1 MSHACLSF
9 SFSWFQLIGGDQQ
22 RGCQL
27 KCLLGVEPKALIGQT
42 QTLSSILWSR
52 PKASFGS
59 LFTVAV
65 NVPGW
70 CSGAL
75 SRYQPKFV
83 LAIIEELAKCRYD
96 GEGIRSWVEGENRR
110 PSERTPGWCSGSEP
124 LPVKIRVE
132 SVSVAV
138 AIVAKAVIV
147 ACSNFARIRVRVATG
162 RPVVAGRAVGIA
174 APVGLHVGAVLS
186 VVSRNMDLGHGSD
199 D

>member
-42 QTLSSILWSR
+42 QT
-52 PKASFGS
+52 PKLDSVVAPKGVLRVVVYGCGECPRLVFG
-59 LFTVAV
+59 
-65 NVPGW
+65 
-70 CSGAL
+70 
-75 SRYQPKFV
+75 R
-83 LAIIEELAKCRYD
+83 
-96 GEGIRSWVEGENRR
+96 
-110 PSERTPGWCSGSEP
+110 SEP

-174 APVGLHVGAVLS
+174 APVGLHVGTVLS
-186 VVSRNMDLGHGSD
+186 IVSRNMDLGHGSD